1 LPFGDIYAA
10 DRFCVPVEVWPHVG
24 ASLASAIPL
33 QINGVVDAGARIAW
47 ARDFVTEPKRE
58 AAVKITRCVKRGAF
72 AMEHTELNFG
82 SAHDTDPV
90 TFCPS
95 CRANAYLAGAIRDIR
110 TSETYRVFE
119 CGCGRVI
126 WSRESINNPSS
137 APPGLSQ

>member
-1 LPFGDIYAA
+1 
-10 DRFCVPVEVWPHVG
+10 
-24 ASLASAIPL
+24 
-33 QINGVVDAGARIAW
+33 
-47 ARDFVTEPKRE
+47 
-58 AAVKITRCVKRGAF
+58 
-72 AMEHTELNFG
+72 MEHTELNSG

-95 CRANAYLAGAIRDIR
+95 CGANAYLAGAIRDIR
-110 TSETYRVFE
+110 TNETYRVFE